1 MLPVKFREKSI
12 GKMRS
17 MRLLVVLLVTVVLLI
32 LGAAASRVWAEQF
45 EDAKIIFETNFSD
58 EDTGIQIFLDGGP
71 WKEVEIV
78 GPNGEILE
86 IEAEGRL
93 RNFGLTEAFFESN
106 EPNWDDV
113 SLEDIL
119 ARFPEGNYR
128 FKGRTTDGNRLRSR
142 AFLSHDLPCAPD
154 EDSLWPSEETVSAN
168 GIVIEWDHVTTKLDI
183 EDEDCG
189 DDPITVVTYQVIVEN
204 LDTENQFSIFVEAP
218 PDGHSQ
224 VTLPPEFVED
234 DTTYKWEVLAI
245 AENGNQTIAETWFC
259 TGTASPDCPEPK

>member
-1 MLPVKFREKSI
+1 MFKIRKNLVGMFKKLSPMAVLLLPVI
-12 GKMRS
+12 AMI
-17 MRLLVVLLVTVVLLI
+17 M
-32 LGAAASRVWAEQF
+32 GASAPKVWAEQF

-106 EPNWDDV
+106 EPNWEEV

-119 ARFPEGNYR
+119 ARFPQGNYR
-128 FKGRTTDGNRLRSR
+128 FKGRATDGTRLRSR
-142 AFLSHDLPCAPD
+142 AFLSHELPCAPD
-154 EDSLWPSEETVSAN
+154 ENSLSPSEETVSVED
-168 GIVIEWDHVTTKLDI
+168 GIVIEWAHVTEQLDI
-183 EDEDCG
+183 EEEDCG

-204 LDTENQFSIFVEAP
+204 VDTQNKFSIFLEAQP
-218 PDGHSQ
+218 GINQ
-224 VTLPPEFVED
+224 VTLPSEFVED
-234 DTTYKWEVLAI
+234 GITYKWEVLAI
-245 AENGNQTIAETWFC
+245 AENGNQTIAEAYFC
-259 TGTASPDCPEPK
+259 TGVEGANCTEPE

>member
-1 MLPVKFREKSI
+1 MSSTKVREQSV
-12 GKMRS
+12 GKVRS
-17 MRLLVVLLVTVVLLI
+17 TRLMAVLLVPVVVLVM
-32 LGAAASRVWAEQF
+32 GSMAPQVWAAQF

-71 WKEVEIV
+71 WKEVEIT
-78 GPNGEILE
+78 GPSGEILE

-106 EPNWDDV
+106 EPNWEDV

-119 ARFPEGNYR
+119 ARFPQGNYR
-128 FKGRTTDGNRLRSR
+128 FKGETTDGRRLRSR
-142 AFLSHDLPCAPD
+142 AFLSHELPCAPE
-154 EDSLWPSEETVSAN
+154 EDSLSPSEQTVPAN
-168 GIVIEWDHVTTKLDI
+168 GIAIEWAHVTEQLDI
-183 EDEDCG
+183 QDEECG
-189 DDPITVVTYQVIVEN
+189 DDLITVVTYQVIVEN

-218 PDGHSQ
+218 PDGDTQ

-245 AENGNQTIAETWFC
+245 AENGNQTIAETYFC
-259 TGTASPDCPEPK
+259 TGTTGADCLEPE